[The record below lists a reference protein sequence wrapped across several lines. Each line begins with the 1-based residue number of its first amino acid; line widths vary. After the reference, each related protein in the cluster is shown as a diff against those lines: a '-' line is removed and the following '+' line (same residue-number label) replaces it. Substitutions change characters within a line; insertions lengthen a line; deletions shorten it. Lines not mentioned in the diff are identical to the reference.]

1 MPRELQPGMS
11 RDRRIVIA
19 GGGRAGL
26 ETAERLAERGHTV
39 VIIEA
44 DEDRAAETAD
54 EYVAMVIQGDATR
67 PSILEQA
74 DVEAADAVAGLTD
87 DAATNLA
94 VCMEAHRIAP
104 DVQTLART
112 ATRDEAE
119 YTDIVDAIIL
129 PQQEAADT
137 AADLLSGEAVRTVV
151 TGPELNVLE
160 IEVGEGAPFAGR
172 KLADVAVPEGALVVS
187 DAGRTQV
194 PSGETT
200 LEAGR
205 RYLIAVE
212 SGVADEVRRL
222 FRG

>member
-1 MPRELQPGMS
+1 MS
-11 RDRRIVIA
+11 RDRRIIIA

-26 ETAERLAERGHTV
+26 ETAERLDGRGHTV
-39 VIIEA
+39 VLIEA
-44 DEDRAAETAD
+44 DEDRAAEIAD

-160 IEVGEGAPFAGR
+160 IEVGEGAPFAGQ
-172 KLADVAVPEGALVVS
+172 KLADVALPEGALVVS

-200 LEAGR
+200 LEAGK
-205 RYLIAVE
+205 RYLVAVE

>member
-1 MPRELQPGMS
+1 MS
-11 RDRRIVIA
+11 RDRRIIIA

-26 ETAERLAERGHTV
+26 ETAERLDGRGHTV
-39 VIIEA
+39 VLIEA
-44 DEDRAAETAD
+44 DEDRAAEIAD

-160 IEVGEGAPFAGR
+160 IEVGEGAPFAGQ
-172 KLADVAVPEGALVVS
+172 KLADVALPEGALVVS
-187 DAGRTQV
+187 DADRTQV

-200 LEAGR
+200 LEAGK
-205 RYLIAVE
+205 RYLVAVE

>member
-1 MPRELQPGMS
+1 M
-11 RDRRIVIA
+11 
-19 GGGRAGL
+19 
-26 ETAERLAERGHTV
+26 ETAQLLDDRGHTV
-39 VIIEA
+39 TVIEA
-44 DEDRAAETAD
+44 DEDRAAELAD

-74 DVEAADAVAGLTD
+74 NVAEADAVAGLTD

-94 VCMEAHRIAP
+94 VCMEAHRLAP

-137 AADLLSGEAVRTVV
+137 AADLLAGKAVRTLVS
-151 TGPELNVLE
+151 GPELNILE
-160 IEVGEGAPFAGR
+160 IEVAATAPFAGR
-172 KLADVAVPEGALVVS
+172 RLDAVSLPEGSLVVS

-200 LEAGR
+200 LEPGE
-205 RYLIAVE
+205 RYLVAVE
-212 SGVADEVRRL
+212 SDVVDEVRML

>member
-1 MPRELQPGMS
+1 MS
-11 RDRRIVIA
+11 RDRRIIIA

-44 DEDRAAETAD
+44 DEDRVAEIAD
-54 EYVAMVIQGDATR
+54 EYVAMVIHGDATR

-151 TGPELNVLE
+151 TGPDLNVLE

-172 KLADVAVPEGALVVS
+172 ALAEVALPEGALVVS

-194 PSGETT
+194 PSGETK
-200 LEAGR
+200 LEAGS
-205 RYLIAVE
+205 RYLVAVE
-212 SGVADEVRRL
+212 SDVADEVRKL